1 MFRIISSKLR
11 IAWEIHFRAVYISK
25 NKKKRTCFG
34 NLSEYMFPFRG
45 YLFLSW
51 HLTHRGGG
59 RIFAVFWTSDAE
71 KITIFWESSLWEK
84 IAFFRPGQSFCSE
97 QFQKKCFWGESSG
110 IHFLSFFFFVVMF
123 FYCVFW
129 VVFGLSTTS
138 GGLCKKRN
146 FFRVQQMTFF
156 RVRKNGAFWL
166 QRKAAGFV
174 PWLYVKTFDKNP
186 KTIFM

>member
-1 MFRIISSKLR
+1 
-11 IAWEIHFRAVYISK
+11 
-25 NKKKRTCFG
+25 
-34 NLSEYMFPFRG
+34 MFPFRG

-84 IAFFRPGQSFCSE
+84 LRFFGRAKAFAQNNS
-97 QFQKKCFWGESSG
+97 KKSDFLGESSG
-110 IHFLSFFFFVVMF
+110 IHFLSCFFFVVMF
-123 FYCVFW
+123 FTVL
-129 VVFGLSTTS
+129 FGLSTTS
-138 GGLCKKRN
+138 VGLCEKTE
-146 FFRVQQMTFF
+146 FFRVQKMTFF

-174 PWLYVKTFDKNP
+174 P
-186 KTIFM
+186 